1 MDLILF
7 DMDHTLL
14 DADKAHLDSFIHAFN
29 EAGLEKVN
37 PEKIKP
43 LFGLIGYK
51 IVKKLFPKL
60 TIKQCK
66 AVNELK
72 YNHMMQFSKKY
83 MKPLPGIISALNKL
97 KKHYHLAVITNC
109 RSKEIPVLL
118 KEAGINVKLFDIL
131 VGNDAVKH
139 PKPAPD
145 EIFKAEAAIHHKASY
160 MVGDSI
166 YDMIAGKRAGVKT
179 IGVLTGH
186 TSKAKLKKYK
196 PLAILK
202 SVAELPKFLLEKKR

>member
-14 DADKAHLDSFIHAFN
+14 DADKAHIDSFIKAFK
-29 EAGLEKVN
+29 EYGLEKVN

-51 IVKKLFPKL
+51 IVKELFPKL
-60 TIKQCK
+60 TIEQCK
-66 AVNELK
+66 DVNELK
-72 YNHMMQFSKKY
+72 YKHMMQFSKRY
-83 MKPLPGIISALNKL
+83 MKPLPGIISTLNKL

-118 KEAGINVKLFDIL
+118 KQARINVKLFDIL

-166 YDMIAGKRAGVKT
+166 YDMLAGKSAGIKT

-186 TSKAKLKKYK
+186 TSRAKLKKYK
-196 PLAILK
+196 PYRIIE

>member
-43 LFGLIGYK
+43 LFG
-51 IVKKLFPKL
+51 
-60 TIKQCK
+60 
-66 AVNELK
+66 
-72 YNHMMQFSKKY
+72 
-83 MKPLPGIISALNKL
+83 IIPALNKL
-97 KKHYHLAVITNC
+97 KRNYHLAVITNC

>member
-14 DADKAHLDSFIHAFN
+14 DADKAHIDSFIYAFR
-29 EAGLEKVN
+29 EANLGNVN

-60 TIKQCK
+60 TIEECK
-66 AVNELK
+66 KINELK
-72 YNHMMQFSKKY
+72 YKHLMKFSKRY
-83 MKPLPGIISALNKL
+83 MKPLPGIITALNKL

-109 RSKEIPVLL
+109 RTKEIPVLL
-118 KEAGINVKLFDIL
+118 KEAGINVNLFEIL
-131 VGNDAVKH
+131 VGNDLVKH

-145 EIFKAEAAIHHKASY
+145 EIFKAEAVIHHKASY
-160 MVGDSI
+160 MIGDSI
-166 YDMIAGKRAGVKT
+166 YDMLAGKRAGVKT